1 MATSGQETIRG
12 INIDKLAKGFADEAN
27 VFKKYLTTAKTDS
40 REMRWYKKTSGYITG
55 PTTTAITASLISNT
69 ASGAKPVVAEQTWTR
84 QTSYIRKYFVE
95 SPTITIEDIRDTDID
110 VLGGNIRDLVIAVKN
125 QVDQRIYTVVSD
137 TLGTGGNA
145 NATAATAT
153 WDNAT
158 QANVNIVKD
167 IMTAKRK
174 IRVAGYDPSNAVMFM
189 NPLEYEYML
198 TNLIFTQGVNVTDFS
213 SEKIRSGSIMSILG
227 VDVVVSNNATT
238 DSVTMLIPGRS
249 ATWKQFMPITTAVID
264 DPGIGKKFRC
274 WEEGEALLTDP
285 LSVSVITNTTEAS

>member
-1 MATSGQETIRG
+1 
-12 INIDKLAKGFADEAN
+12 
-27 VFKKYLTTAKTDS
+27 
-40 REMRWYKKTSGYITG
+40 
-55 PTTTAITASLISNT
+55 
-69 ASGAKPVVAEQTWTR
+69 
-84 QTSYIRKYFVE
+84 
-95 SPTITIEDIRDTDID
+95 
-110 VLGGNIRDLVIAVKN
+110 
-125 QVDQRIYTVVSD
+125 
-137 TLGTGGNA
+137 
-145 NATAATAT
+145 
-153 WDNAT
+153 
-158 QANVNIVKD
+158 
-167 IMTAKRK
+167 
-174 IRVAGYDPSNAVMFM
+174 
-189 NPLEYEYML
+189 ML